1 MTSTVVAVDGAASRS
16 ALSGHVTGHGV
27 SGALFNQLQGLGEF
41 DADACMNCG
50 VCTATCPLETGML
63 PRRLFRYA
71 VLGMADRVRS
81 EQEAVF
87 SCLLCRAC
95 ESACPGGVH
104 ITGNVLVLR
113 NWLLRDWG
121 ES

>member
-1 MTSTVVAVDGAASRS
+1 MSTAVATGGA
-16 ALSGHVTGHGV
+16 V
-27 SGALFNQLQGLGEF
+27 SGALVRQLRGLGDF

-50 VCTATCPLETGML
+50 VCTATCPLETDLL

-71 VLGMADRVRS
+71 VLGLVERVRS

-95 ESACPGGVH
+95 ESSCPGGVH

-113 NWLLRDWG
+113 HWFWKEWG
-121 ES
+121 EN